1 MSKEFLKT
9 YFGYDKFLPLQV
21 NIINNVLAKKDSFVL
36 MPTGGGK
43 SLCFQLPALK
53 FNGVTIVVSPLIALM
68 KDQVDGLKENGIPAE
83 FINSSLEF
91 TEINRIQKEMQTGK
105 IKILYIAP
113 ERLALSNFQKFL
125 KTLRLSLIA
134 IDEVHCISEWG
145 HNFRPDYRNLKI
157 LKNIFPQI
165 PIIALTA
172 TATEKVKT
180 DIIKQL
186 SLQKAKQFI
195 SSFDRKNLNFIVIRK
210 KNAFDK
216 LLKLLSKYK
225 NKSVIIY
232 CFSRKETEAIALNLE
247 NEGFKAKSYH
257 AGLNALTRKK
267 NQELFIKDKINIIVA
282 TIAFG
287 MGIDKPDVRLVLHY
301 SFPKTLEGYYQEI
314 GRAGRDGLP
323 AECIMFYTY
332 ADARKHEF
340 FINQM
345 NREEAEKSR
354 IKLKQVMDYADLN
367 SCRRKFLLNYFGEKY
382 EKKDGC
388 NGCDYCL
395 RKKETFNAT
404 IITQKILSTIIR
416 SGNRFGINYVIDIL
430 KGSNK
435 IQIKQNNHNQLSV
448 FGIVNDF
455 KNDELKHIIKLL
467 IFKNLIQK
475 SDGQYPTLSIT
486 KHGQNFLNKNEK
498 IFLDTP
504 PKEISL
510 KKEEK
515 KQKQIQYNMQLFEQL
530 KQLRKQIANKK
541 KVPPFVIF
549 GDISLQEMAFYFPN
563 NLEQFLLITGVGEQK
578 LNAFGDTF
586 LKIINQYILKNNIK
600 SIKIPS
606 YKKRNIN
613 NNSNNPAKEK
623 CNKNQIRTIE
633 MIKRKMNLKNI
644 ANIQGFT
651 TGTIINHI
659 DKFLDK
665 ENKIDLNYLKPKQ
678 EKFNEIKKA
687 FIKCGVEALKPAYKF
702 LKEKYSYHDLKL
714 VRIILKNDG

>member
-1 MSKEFLKT
+1 MPKKFLKT
-9 YFGYDKFLPLQV
+9 YFGYDKFLPLQA
-21 NIINNVLAKKDSFVL
+21 NIINNVLAKKDNFVL

-53 FNGVTIVVSPLIALM
+53 FKGTTIVVSPLIALM

-83 FINSSLEF
+83 FINSSLQF
-91 TEINRIQKEMQTGK
+91 TEINRIQKETQAGK

-113 ERLALSNFQKFL
+113 ERLASPNFQEFL
-125 KTLRLSLIA
+125 KTLHLSLIA
-134 IDEVHCISEWG
+134 IDEAHCISEWG
-145 HNFRPDYRNLKI
+145 HDFRPDYRNLKI

-165 PIIALTA
+165 PTIALTA

-195 SSFDRKNLNFIVIRK
+195 SSFDRKNLNFTIIRK

-216 LLKLLSKYK
+216 LLKLLLKYK

-232 CFSRKETEAIALNLE
+232 CFSRKETEAIALDLK
-247 NEGFKAKSYH
+247 NEGFKAKPYH
-257 AGLNALTRKK
+257 AGLDSLTRKK

-323 AECIMFYTY
+323 AECVMFYTY

-345 NREEAEKSR
+345 NSEEAKKSS

-367 SCRRKFLLNYFGEKY
+367 SCRRKFLLNYFGEEY

-388 NGCDYCL
+388 GGCDYCL
-395 RKKETFNAT
+395 RKKETFDAT

-416 SGNRFGINYVIDIL
+416 SGNRFGANYIIDIL

-435 IQIKQNNHNQLSV
+435 AQIKQNNHNQLSV

-455 KNDELKHIIKLL
+455 ENDELKHIIKLL

-486 KHGQNFLNKNEK
+486 KQGQNFLNKNEK
-498 IFLDTP
+498 IFLDKP

-510 KKEEK
+510 EEK
-515 KQKQIQYNMQLFEQL
+515 EKQKQIQYNTQLFEQL
-530 KQLRKQIANKK
+530 KQLRKQIANEKN
-541 KVPPFVIF
+541 VPPFVIF
-549 GDISLQEMAFYFPN
+549 GDASLQEMAFYFPN

-578 LNAFGDTF
+578 LNAFGNIF
-586 LKIINQYILKNNIK
+586 LKIINQYILENNIQP
-600 SIKIPS
+600 IKIS
-606 YKKRNIN
+606 SHKKRNTS

-623 CNKNQIRTIE
+623 GNKNQIRTIE
-633 MIKRKMNLKNI
+633 MIKRKINLEDI

-651 TGTIINHI
+651 IGTIINHI

-665 ENKIDLNYLKPKQ
+665 KNKIDLNYLKPEQ

-687 FIKCGVEALKPAYKF
+687 FIKCGVEALKPAYEF
-702 LKEKYSYHDLKL
+702 LKEKHSYDDLRL
-714 VRIILKNDG
+714 VRVILKSDG